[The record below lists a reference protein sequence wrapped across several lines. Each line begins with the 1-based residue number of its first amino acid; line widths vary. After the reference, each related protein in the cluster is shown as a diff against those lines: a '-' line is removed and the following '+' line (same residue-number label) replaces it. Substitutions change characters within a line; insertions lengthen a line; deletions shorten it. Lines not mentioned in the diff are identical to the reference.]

1 MFYTVLFYFMPKP
14 ENIDFLGHG
23 FWIIYR
29 PFYESIKIRVMSYH
43 KEKLCE
49 LDYDFK
55 MELVN
60 KELVRR
66 RKIAIENGIDFLD
79 KRYPDIISVL
89 NPNKRKT
96 H

>member
-29 PFYESIKIRVMSYH
+29 PFYESIKHMVISYH
-43 KEKLCE
+43 KKELSE
-49 LDYDFK
+49 LDHDFK
-55 MELVN
+55 MELAG

-66 RKIAIENGIDFLD
+66 RKIAIEQGIDPLD
-79 KRYPDIISVL
+79 KKYPDILDVL